1 MSVSA
6 ICKRG
11 TDAQGWAHVHHNVS
25 SPLFLLTSGADTGKK
40 SRSSPYMLEVNM
52 EKKSLKQK

>member
-52 EKKSLKQK
+52 EKKV